1 MLRQIQIVCIKE
13 RIELLLDLR
22 HDIQEQ
28 LVRLFHGNLRGGEAI
43 FIGIS
48 CGTAVAD
55 GHLGHIVI
63 GHSGKALVSL
73 DKVDSS
79 LAGLKIVDGEIGIR
93 LIVVVGD
100 LFMVHLAVVH
110 RGQRVAFHR
119 QGLNSQTQQQH
130 QRQQQAYKP

>member
-1 MLRQIQIVCIKE
+1 M
-13 RIELLLDLR
+13 
-22 HDIQEQ
+22 
-28 LVRLFHGNLRGGEAI
+28 
-43 FIGIS
+43 
-48 CGTAVAD
+48 
-55 GHLGHIVI
+55 I

-93 LIVVVGD
+93 LIVIVGHLFVVY
-100 LFMVHLAVVH
+100 LAVVH